1 MFLTPVMSSGSKIIS
16 TILKHDTKA
25 TSYKIA
31 LLRAINDVV
40 LSFPDLR
47 NRKADVAVPLRLLA
61 QFWVAYYW
69 PFVKPSE
76 PILQGQRATLNG
88 QLRNDMSFR
97 PQLEK
102 LRREWESIVG
112 GTSSPSDGFFL
123 MNELR
128 VPRKY
133 LAYSK
138 ALRQVYQAALT
149 AISKAIEMPVRYAGF
164 GEWEVF
170 NKPKKYAELSTQ
182 VVAIPGTQLADKC
195 LVIQADL
202 WQTFGEMS
210 LWIEALCIH
219 EWCLFTE
226 KVQQE
231 NHTKVHRGFIY
242 QLLTDRPDNRRPLN
256 WERNHVDVLL
266 MEGTEFVCPW
276 TQKHISY
283 GIRYD
288 LDHLLPVSLYP
299 INELWNLVPADPNFN
314 SHIKRDRLPS
324 QAKLQQAQPS
334 LELAYRNYSKSGSL
348 SLALKEDV
356 AVRFSTVFGDTA
368 SFPGVLSTAVVD
380 LINIFAE
387 SRNLARF

>member
-1 MFLTPVMSSGSKIIS
+1 MSSGSKIIS

-76 PILQGQRATLNG
+76 PILQGQRTTLNG

-97 PQLEK
+97 PELER
-102 LRREWESIVG
+102 LRCEWESIVG

-123 MNELR
+123 INELR

-133 LAYSK
+133 QAYSK
-138 ALRQVYQAALT
+138 LLLQAYQAALT

-164 GEWEVF
+164 GHWSVF
-170 NKPKKYAELSTQ
+170 DKPLKYAELSTP
-182 VVAIPGTQLADKC
+182 VVAIPGTKAEDKC
-195 LVIQADL
+195 LIIQAEL

-226 KVQQE
+226 KVEQE
-231 NHTKVHRGFIY
+231 NHLKVHRGCIY
-242 QLLTDRPDNRRPLN
+242 QLLTDRLDNRRPLS

-324 QAKLQQAQPS
+324 QEKLQMAQPY

-356 AVRFSTVFGDTA
+356 AVRFYTVFDDTA

>member
-1 MFLTPVMSSGSKIIS
+1 MSSGSITIS
-16 TILKHDTKA
+16 TILKHDTKV

-47 NRKADVAVPLRLLA
+47 NLRADVAVPLRLLA

-76 PILQGQRATLNG
+76 PILQGQRAILNG

-102 LRREWESIVG
+102 LRCEWESIVG

-123 MNELR
+123 INELR

-133 LAYSK
+133 QAYSES
-138 ALRQVYQAALT
+138 LRQAYQAALT
-149 AISKAIEMPVRYAGF
+149 AISKAIEMPVKYAGP
-164 GEWEVF
+164 GHWSVF
-170 NKPKKYAELSTQ
+170 AHPLKYVEFSTE
-182 VVAIPGTQLADKC
+182 VVAIPGTKAEDKC

-231 NHTKVHRGFIY
+231 NQLKVHRGFIY
-242 QLLTDRPDNRRPLN
+242 QLLTDRPDNRRPLS

-266 MEGTEFVCPW
+266 MSGTEFVCPW

-314 SHIKRDRLPS
+314 SHTKRDRLPS
-324 QAKLQQAQPS
+324 QVKLQQAQPH
-334 LELAYRNYSKSGSL
+334 LELAYRNYSTSGSL

-356 AVRFSTVFGDTA
+356 AVRFSTVFSDTA
-368 SFPGVLSTAVVD
+368 SFPAVLSTAVVD

>member
-1 MFLTPVMSSGSKIIS
+1 MSSGSKIIS
-16 TILKHDTKA
+16 TILKHDTKV

-47 NRKADVAVPLRLLA
+47 NLRADVAVPLRLLA

-76 PILQGQRATLNG
+76 PILQGQRAILNG

-102 LRREWESIVG
+102 LRCEWESIVG

-123 MNELR
+123 INELR

-138 ALRQVYQAALT
+138 PLRQVYQAALT

-164 GEWEVF
+164 GHWSVF
-170 NKPKKYAELSTQ
+170 DKPLKYAELSTP
-182 VVAIPGTQLADKC
+182 VVAIPGTKAEDKC
-195 LVIQADL
+195 LVIQAEL

-231 NHTKVHRGFIY
+231 NHTKVHRGCIY
-242 QLLTDRPDNRRPLN
+242 QLLTDRPDNRRPLS

-276 TQKHISY
+276 TQKHICY
-283 GIRYD
+283 GIKYD
-288 LDHLLPVSLYP
+288 LDHILPVSLYP
-299 INELWNLVPADPNFN
+299 INELWNLVPADPYYN
-314 SHIKRDRLPS
+314 SHTKRDRLPS
-324 QAKLQQAQPS
+324 QAKLQMAQPY
-334 LELAYRNYSKSGSL
+334 LELAYRNYSTSTSL

-356 AVRFSTVFGDTA
+356 AVRFSTVFSDTV

>member
-1 MFLTPVMSSGSKIIS
+1 MSLGSIIIS
-16 TILKHDTKA
+16 TILKHDNKV

-47 NRKADVAVPLRLLA
+47 NKKANVAVPLRVLA

-76 PILQGQRATLNG
+76 PILQGQRATLGG

-97 PQLEK
+97 PQLKK
-102 LRREWESIVG
+102 LRCEWEPSVG
-112 GTSSPSDGFFL
+112 GTSSPSDGFYL
-123 MNELR
+123 INELR
-128 VPRKY
+128 VPRKFQT
-133 LAYSK
+133 YSES
-138 ALRQVYQAALT
+138 LRQAYQAALA
-149 AISKAIEMPVRYAGF
+149 AISKAIEMPVRYAGP
-164 GEWEVF
+164 GNWTVF
-170 NKPKKYAELSTQ
+170 AKPVKYAEISAQ
-182 VVAIPGTQLADKC
+182 VVAIPGTQIQDKC

-231 NHTKVHRGFIY
+231 NHSRVNRGLIY
-242 QLLTDRPDNRRPLN
+242 QLLTDRPDNRRPLT
-256 WERNHVDVLL
+256 WERNNVDLLL
-266 MEGTEFVCPW
+266 MEGTEFDCPW
-276 TQKHISY
+276 THKRISSAT
-283 GIRYD
+283 RYD

-299 INELWNLVPADPNFN
+299 INELWNLVPADPDFN
-314 SHIKRDRLPS
+314 SHTKRDRLPS
-324 QAKLQQAQPS
+324 QAKLRQAQPS

-348 SLALKEDV
+348 SLALQEDV
-356 AVRFSTVFGDTA
+356 AVRFSSVFGDA
-368 SFPGVLSTAVVD
+368 ACFPGVLSAAVVD
-380 LINIFAE
+380 LIDVFAE

>member
-1 MFLTPVMSSGSKIIS
+1 MSSGSKIIS

-47 NRKADVAVPLRLLA
+47 NRKEDVAVPLRLLA

-69 PFVKPSE
+69 PFVKPNE
-76 PILQGQRATLNG
+76 PILQGQRAILNG

-123 MNELR
+123 INELR

-138 ALRQVYQAALT
+138 PLRQVYQAALT

-170 NKPKKYAELSTQ
+170 KKPKKYAELSTQ
-182 VVAIPGTQLADKC
+182 VVPIPGTQLADKC

-231 NHTKVHRGFIY
+231 NHLKVHRGCIY
-242 QLLTDRPDNRRPLN
+242 QLLTDRPDNRRPLS
-256 WERNHVDVLL
+256 WERNHVDV
-266 MEGTEFVCPW
+266 
-276 TQKHISY
+276 
-283 GIRYD
+283 
-288 LDHLLPVSLYP
+288 
-299 INELWNLVPADPNFN
+299 
-314 SHIKRDRLPS
+314 
-324 QAKLQQAQPS
+324 
-334 LELAYRNYSKSGSL
+334 
-348 SLALKEDV
+348 
-356 AVRFSTVFGDTA
+356 
-368 SFPGVLSTAVVD
+368 
-380 LINIFAE
+380 E

>member
-1 MFLTPVMSSGSKIIS
+1 MSSGSKIIS

-47 NRKADVAVPLRLLA
+47 NLRADVAVPLRFLA

-97 PQLEK
+97 PELEK

-123 MNELR
+123 INELR

-138 ALRQVYQAALT
+138 PLRQVYQAALT

-164 GEWEVF
+164 GHWSVF
-170 NKPKKYAELSTQ
+170 DKPLKYAELSTQ
-182 VVAIPGTQLADKC
+182 VVAIPGTKPEDKC

-226 KVQQE
+226 KMQQE
-231 NHTKVHRGFIY
+231 NHTKVHRGCIY
-242 QLLTDRPDNRRPLN
+242 QMLTDRPDNRRPLG

-324 QAKLQQAQPS
+324 QDKLQQAQPH
-334 LELAYRNYSKSGSL
+334 LELAYRNYITSVSL

-356 AVRFSTVFGDTA
+356 AIRFCTVFSDTA
-368 SFPGVLSTAVVD
+368 SFPSVLSTAVVD

>member
-1 MFLTPVMSSGSKIIS
+1 
-16 TILKHDTKA
+16 
-25 TSYKIA
+25 
-31 LLRAINDVV
+31 
-40 LSFPDLR
+40 
-47 NRKADVAVPLRLLA
+47 
-61 QFWVAYYW
+61 
-69 PFVKPSE
+69 
-76 PILQGQRATLNG
+76 
-88 QLRNDMSFR
+88 MSFR
-97 PQLEK
+97 PELER
-102 LRREWESIVG
+102 LRCEWESIVG

-123 MNELR
+123 INELR

-138 ALRQVYQAALT
+138 PLRQVYQAALT

-170 NKPKKYAELSTQ
+170 KKPKKYAQLSAQ
-182 VVAIPGTQLADKC
+182 AVPIPGTKPEDKC

-202 WQTFGEMS
+202 WHTFGEMS

-231 NHTKVHRGFIY
+231 NHTKVHRGCIY
-242 QLLTDRPDNRRPLN
+242 QLLTDRPDNRRPLS

-276 TQKHISY
+276 TQRHISY

-334 LELAYRNYSKSGSL
+334 LELAYRNYGTSSSL

-356 AVRFSTVFGDTA
+356 AVRFSTVFSDTA

>member
-1 MFLTPVMSSGSKIIS
+1 MSSGSIIIS
-16 TILKHDTKA
+16 TILKHDTKV

-47 NRKADVAVPLRLLA
+47 KTNADVAVPLRVLA
-61 QFWVAYYW
+61 QFWIAYYW
-69 PFVKPSE
+69 PFVKPSD
-76 PILQGQRATLNG
+76 PILQGQRAIVNG
-88 QLRNDMSFR
+88 QLRNDILFR

-102 LRREWESIVG
+102 LRCEWESGVSGIF
-112 GTSSPSDGFFL
+112 SPSDGFYL
-123 MNELR
+123 INELR

-133 LAYSK
+133 QGYSK
-138 ALRQVYQAALT
+138 PLRQAYQVALT
-149 AISKAIEMPVRYAGF
+149 AISKAIEQPVKYAGLGHWSVFDKPLRYA
-164 GEWEVF
+164 EQS
-170 NKPKKYAELSTQ
+170 YQ
-182 VVAIPGTQLADKC
+182 VVAVPGTKADDKC
-195 LVIQADL
+195 LIIKADL
-202 WQTFGEMS
+202 WQTFGDMS

-226 KVQQE
+226 KLQQK
-231 NHTKVHRGFIY
+231 NHSKVHRGCIY
-242 QLLTDRPDNRRPLN
+242 ELLTDRPDNRRPLT
-256 WERNHVDVLL
+256 WERNNVDLLL

-276 TQKHISY
+276 TKKHISY

-314 SHIKRDRLPS
+314 SHTKRDRLPS

-334 LELAYRNYSKSGSL
+334 LELAYRNYSTSSSL
-348 SLALKEDV
+348 SLALQEDV
-356 AVRFSTVFGDTA
+356 AVRFATIFGDTA
-368 SFPGVLSTAVVD
+368 CFPGVLSAAVVD
-380 LINIFAE
+380 LIDVFAE

>member
-1 MFLTPVMSSGSKIIS
+1 MSSGSKIIS

>member
-1 MFLTPVMSSGSKIIS
+1 MSSGSKIIS
-16 TILKHDTKA
+16 TILKHDTKV

-47 NRKADVAVPLRLLA
+47 NMNMDVAVPLRVLS

-76 PILQGQRATLNG
+76 PILQGQRASSK
-88 QLRNDMSFR
+88 NDISFR
-97 PQLEK
+97 PQLTE
-102 LRREWESIVG
+102 LRQEWEQIISVKPK
-112 GTSSPSDGFFL
+112 PSDGFFL
-123 MNELR
+123 INELR

-133 LAYSK
+133 QTYPESLQQAYS
-138 ALRQVYQAALT
+138 RSLT
-149 AISKAIEMPVRYAGF
+149 GIIKAIEMPVQHAGP

-170 NKPKKYAELSTQ
+170 KKPKKYAQFSDQ
-182 VVAIPGTQLADKC
+182 VVPIPGTQPADKC
-195 LVIQADL
+195 LVVKADL

-226 KVQQE
+226 RVQQE
-231 NHTKVHRGFIY
+231 NHQKVHRGCIY
-242 QLLTDRPDNRRPLN
+242 QLLTDRPDNRRPLS
-256 WERNHVDVLL
+256 WERNHVDLLL
-266 MEGTEFVCPW
+266 MSGTEFVCPW
-276 TQKHISY
+276 TQKHICY
-283 GIRYD
+283 GIKYD
-288 LDHLLPVSLYP
+288 LYHILPVSLYP
-299 INELWNLVPADPNFN
+299 INELWNLVPADPYYN
-314 SHIKRDRLPS
+314 SHTKRDRLPS
-324 QAKLQQAQPS
+324 QAKLQLAQPH

-356 AVRFSTVFGDTA
+356 AVRFSTVFSDTA

>member
-1 MFLTPVMSSGSKIIS
+1 MSSGSIIIS
-16 TILKHDTKA
+16 TILKHDTKV

-47 NRKADVAVPLRLLA
+47 NQSVDVAVPLRVLA

-76 PILQGQRATLNG
+76 PILQGQRATLDG

-97 PQLEK
+97 PQLEI
-102 LRREWESIVG
+102 LRCEWELSMG
-112 GTSSPSDGFFL
+112 GTSKPSDGFYL
-123 MNELR
+123 INEMR
-128 VPRKY
+128 IPRKY
-133 LAYSK
+133 QSYSK
-138 ALRQVYQAALT
+138 PLQKAYQSALT
-149 AISKAIEMPVRYAGF
+149 AISKAIEQPVKYAGI
-164 GEWEVF
+164 GHWSVF
-170 NKPKKYAELSTQ
+170 DKPLKYAELSTQ
-182 VVAIPGTQLADKC
+182 VVAIPGTKSQDKC
-195 LVIQADL
+195 LVINADL
-202 WQTFGEMS
+202 WQTFQEMS

-226 KVQQE
+226 KVQQQ
-231 NHTKVHRGFIY
+231 NHQKVHRGVIY
-242 QLLTDRPDNRRPLN
+242 HLLTDRPNNRRPLT
-256 WERNHVDVLL
+256 WERNNVDLLL

-314 SHIKRDRLPS
+314 SHTKRDRLPS
-324 QAKLQQAQPS
+324 QVKLQQAQPS
-334 LELAYRNYSKSGSL
+334 LELAYRNYSISAPL
-348 SLALKEDV
+348 SLALQEDV
-356 AVRFSTVFGDTA
+356 AVRFATVFGKTT
-368 SFPGVLSTAVVD
+368 SFPSLLSDAVID
-380 LINIFAE
+380 LIETFAE

>member
-1 MFLTPVMSSGSKIIS
+1 MSSGSKIIS
-16 TILKHDTKA
+16 TILKHDTKV

-47 NRKADVAVPLRLLA
+47 NLRADVAVPLRLLA

-76 PILQGQRATLNG
+76 PILQGQRAILNG

-102 LRREWESIVG
+102 LRCEWESIVG

-123 MNELR
+123 INELR

-138 ALRQVYQAALT
+138 PLRQVYQAALT

-164 GEWEVF
+164 GHWSVF
-170 NKPKKYAELSTQ
+170 DKPLKYAELSTP
-182 VVAIPGTQLADKC
+182 VVAIPGTKAEDKC
-195 LVIQADL
+195 LVIQAEL

-231 NHTKVHRGFIY
+231 NHTKVHRGCIY
-242 QLLTDRPDNRRPLN
+242 QLLTDRPDNRRPLS

-324 QAKLQQAQPS
+324 QVKLQQAQPS
-334 LELAYRNYSKSGSL
+334 LELAYRNYITSTSL

>member
-1 MFLTPVMSSGSKIIS
+1 MSSGSIIIS
-16 TILKHDTKA
+16 TILKHDTKV

-47 NRKADVAVPLRLLA
+47 NMNADVAVPLRVLA

-76 PILQGQRATLNG
+76 PILQGQRAMLDG
-88 QLRNDMSFR
+88 QLRNDILFR

-102 LRREWESIVG
+102 LRCEWELSMG
-112 GTSSPSDGFFL
+112 GTSRPSDGFYL
-123 MNELR
+123 INEMR
-128 VPRKY
+128 IPRKY
-133 LAYSK
+133 QSYSK
-138 ALRQVYQAALT
+138 PLHKAYQAALT
-149 AISKAIEMPVRYAGF
+149 AISKAIDQPIKYAGI
-164 GEWEVF
+164 GHWSVF
-170 NKPKKYAELSTQ
+170 VKPLKYAQLSHQ
-182 VVAIPGTQLADKC
+182 VVAIPGTKAEDKC
-195 LVIQADL
+195 LIIKSDL

-231 NHTKVHRGFIY
+231 NHSKVHRGCIY
-242 QLLTDRPDNRRPLN
+242 QLLTDRPDNRRPLT
-256 WERNHVDVLL
+256 WERNNVDLLL
-266 MEGTEFVCPW
+266 MEGTEFDCPW
-276 TQKHISY
+276 THKRIAS
-283 GIRYD
+283 GTRYD

-314 SHIKRDRLPS
+314 SHTKRDRLPS
-324 QAKLQQAQPS
+324 QAKLQQAKPS
-334 LELAYRNYSKSGSL
+334 LELAYRNYSTSGLL

-356 AVRFSTVFGDTA
+356 AVRFSSVFGDA
-368 SFPGVLSTAVVD
+368 ACFPGLLSAAVVD
-380 LINIFAE
+380 LIDVFAE

>member
-1 MFLTPVMSSGSKIIS
+1 MSSGSKIIS

-47 NRKADVAVPLRLLA
+47 NRKEDVAVPLRLLA

-123 MNELR
+123 INELR

-182 VVAIPGTQLADKC
+182 VVAIPGTQVADKC

-231 NHTKVHRGFIY
+231 NHLKVHRGCIY
-242 QLLTDRPDNRRPLN
+242 QMLTDRPDNRRPLS

>member
-1 MFLTPVMSSGSKIIS
+1 MSLGSKIIS
-16 TILKHDTKA
+16 TILKHDTKV

-47 NRKADVAVPLRLLA
+47 NLRADVAVPLRLLA

-88 QLRNDMSFR
+88 QLRNDVLFR

-102 LRREWESIVG
+102 LRCEWESIVG
-112 GTSSPSDGFFL
+112 ETSSPSDGFFL
-123 MNELR
+123 INELR

-133 LAYSK
+133 QAYSK
-138 ALRQVYQAALT
+138 PLLQAYQAALT
-149 AISKAIEMPVRYAGF
+149 AISKAIEMPVRYAGP
-164 GEWEVF
+164 GNWTVF
-170 NKPKKYAELSTQ
+170 TKPVKYAELSTQ
-182 VVAIPGTQLADKC
+182 VVAIPGTKPEDKC
-195 LVIQADL
+195 LVIQAEL

-219 EWCLFTE
+219 QWCLFTE

-231 NHTKVHRGFIY
+231 NQRKAHRGFIY
-242 QLLTDRPDNRRPLN
+242 QLLTDRPDNRRPLS
-256 WERNHVDVLL
+256 WERNHVDLLL

-276 TQKHISY
+276 TQKQICY

-314 SHIKRDRLPS
+314 SHTKRDRLPS
-324 QAKLQQAQPS
+324 QVKLRLAQPHF
-334 LELAYRNYSKSGSL
+334 ELAYRNYIKSTSL

-356 AVRFSTVFGDTA
+356 AVRFSTVFSDTA
-368 SFPGVLSTAVVD
+368 SFPSVLSTAVVD

>member
-1 MFLTPVMSSGSKIIS
+1 MSSGSKIIS

-210 LWIEALCIH
+210 LWIEALCLH

-231 NHTKVHRGFIY
+231 NHLKVHRGCIY
-242 QLLTDRPDNRRPLN
+242 QLLTDRPDNRRPLS

-324 QAKLQQAQPS
+324 QAKLQQAQPH
-334 LELAYRNYSKSGSL
+334 LELAYRNYITSVSL

-356 AVRFSTVFGDTA
+356 AIRFCTVFSDTA

>member
-1 MFLTPVMSSGSKIIS
+1 MSSGSKIIS
-16 TILKHDTKA
+16 TILKHDNKV

-47 NRKADVAVPLRLLA
+47 NLRADVAVPLRLLA

-76 PILQGQRATLNG
+76 PILQGQRAILNG
-88 QLRNDMSFR
+88 QLRNDMLFR

-102 LRREWESIVG
+102 LRSEWESIVG

-123 MNELR
+123 INELR

-133 LAYSK
+133 QAYSK
-138 ALRQVYQAALT
+138 LLLQAYQAALT
-149 AISKAIEMPVRYAGF
+149 AISKAIEMPVRYAGP
-164 GEWEVF
+164 GNWTVF
-170 NKPKKYAELSTQ
+170 AKPVKYAELSPQ
-182 VVAIPGTQLADKC
+182 VVAIPGTKAEDKC
-195 LVIQADL
+195 LVIQASL

-226 KVQQE
+226 RVQQE
-231 NHTKVHRGFIY
+231 NHAKVHRGCIY
-242 QLLTDRPDNRRPLN
+242 QLLTDRPDNRRPLS
-256 WERNHVDVLL
+256 WERNHVDLLL

-276 TQKHISY
+276 TQKQICY

-299 INELWNLVPADPNFN
+299 INELWNLVPADLNFN
-314 SHIKRDRLPS
+314 SHTKRDRLPS
-324 QAKLQQAQPS
+324 QVKLQQAQPHF
-334 LELAYRNYSKSGSL
+334 ELAYRNYIKSTSL

-356 AVRFSTVFGDTA
+356 AVRFSTVFSDTA